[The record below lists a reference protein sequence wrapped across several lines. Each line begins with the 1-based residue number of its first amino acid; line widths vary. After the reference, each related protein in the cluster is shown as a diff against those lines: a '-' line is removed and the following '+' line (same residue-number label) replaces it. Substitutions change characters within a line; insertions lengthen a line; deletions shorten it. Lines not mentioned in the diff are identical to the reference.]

1 MILFLG
7 EREGEGSG
15 GRTERGPVGMERNLE
30 DADRGAHLAVRLT
43 QTIKT
48 AEARIQN
55 VGESGGR
62 NNSAFDKKHD

>member
-7 EREGEGSG
+7 EREGEW
-15 GRTERGPVGMERNLE
+15 RENRAGPVGIERNLE